1 VKKIALGAVLL
12 VASGMLFAEDFVA
25 VFNDLDENRDGYLS
39 VDEVRENRQLDR
51 AFRDYDSNTDNRMS
65 LDEYM
70 NYLNAEGLND
80 PE

>member
-1 VKKIALGAVLL
+1 MKKIALGAVLL
-12 VASGMLFAEDFVA
+12 AASGMLFAEDFVA

-39 VDEVRENRQLDR
+39 VDEARENRQLDR
-51 AFRDYDSNTDNRMS
+51 AFRDYDSNVDNRMS